1 MPRLPLPI
9 ISAALTLAAA
19 LTLPSPLRA
28 QTTPPAPA
36 AKIHTFAIG
45 DTDFLL
51 DNARFQIRC
60 GEIHSTR
67 VPKEYWRH
75 RLQMAKAMGLNTV
88 CAYLFWNRHEPTPG
102 TFDWSGEN
110 DVPEF
115 VRIAQ
120 EEGLFVIL
128 RPGPYAC
135 AEWEMGGFPWW
146 LLKNPNIALR
156 TNDPDYL
163 AHATS
168 YLKEVGRVFQ
178 PLLVTHGGPILMVQV
193 ENEYGF
199 YGKDASYMG
208 NLRKAMI
215 DAGIDV
221 PLFACNP
228 THNLKN
234 GFRDD
239 LFNVVNFGSDPAGA
253 FKALREVQPKGPLM
267 NGEFYPGWFD
277 TWGNAHRTG
286 TVESLSKDLDYML
299 SHDESFSLYMA
310 HGGTTFGLWSGA
322 DSPFKPDASSY
333 DYDAPISESG
343 KTTPKFFATRELMRK
358 YLLPGE
364 SIPNPPAENP
374 VVAYPQFSLDARA
387 LIFDNLP
394 AAIPSEKPQTFETLD
409 LAHGMMLY
417 RTTLPA
423 GPAAALQPDE
433 VHDFGFVYL
442 DGKPAGTF
450 DRRSRNF
457 RLLLPAREKPTQL
470 DILVEAVGRVNF
482 SVGVHDRKGL
492 HEPVRLIPETG
503 EPTTLTNWQQFPLP
517 LDYAPGDKYLAS
529 LKFIDPDPTV
539 VLKPRPRAPAFY
551 KGTLH
556 ADKPNDTYLD
566 LRNFSKGVA
575 WVNGHCLG
583 RFWNIG
589 PTQTMYTP
597 GPWLHAGDNQVLIL
611 DVLGP
616 TSPTSAGLD
625 TPILNELHPEKDFG
639 HRLRDGAKLTLNNL
653 QPTLHG
659 AFTPT
664 SGIQE
669 ARFDK
674 PVTAQQLCFEALSSN
689 DGKSVACAEF
699 EILDADGKPLSHA
712 TWTIPYVSAEDVA
725 KQDGSADNAIDGQTA
740 NAWHTPANTRLPVR
754 LLIDLGKPTPISG
767 IRYVPPQGNDQTP
780 GRVKDFNIYTSPTP
794 LTQPPT
800 P

>member
-1 MPRLPLPI
+1 
-9 ISAALTLAAA
+9 
-19 LTLPSPLRA
+19 
-28 QTTPPAPA
+28 
-36 AKIHTFAIG
+36 
-45 DTDFLL
+45 
-51 DNARFQIRC
+51 
-60 GEIHSTR
+60 
-67 VPKEYWRH
+67 
-75 RLQMAKAMGLNTV
+75 
-88 CAYLFWNRHEPTPG
+88 
-102 TFDWSGEN
+102 
-110 DVPEF
+110 
-115 VRIAQ
+115 
-120 EEGLFVIL
+120 
-128 RPGPYAC
+128 
-135 AEWEMGGFPWW
+135 
-146 LLKNPNIALR
+146 
-156 TNDPDYL
+156 
-163 AHATS
+163 
-168 YLKEVGRVFQ
+168 LKEVGRVFQ

-286 TVESLSKDLDYML
+286 TVASLTRDLDYML

-322 DSPFKPDASSY
+322 DSPFKPDATSY

-343 KTTPKFFATRELMRK
+343 KATPKFFATRELMKK

-374 VVAYPQFSLDARA
+374 VVAYPQFTLAARA
-387 LIFDNLP
+387 PIFDNLP
-394 AAIPSEKPQTFETLD
+394 AAINSEKPQTFETLD

-423 GPAAALQPDE
+423 GSAAALQPDE

-442 DGKPAGTF
+442 DGKPAGIF

-492 HEPVRLIPETG
+492 HEPVRLIPQSG

-517 LDYAPGDKYLAS
+517 LDYAPGEKYLAS
-529 LKFIDPDPTV
+529 LKFTGASSASDHM
-539 VLKPRPRAPAFY
+539 PAFY
-551 KGTLH
+551 QGTLKV
-556 ADKPNDTYLD
+556 DKPADTYLD

-611 DVLGP
+611 DLLGP
-616 TSPTSAGLD
+616 TSPASAGLD
-625 TPILNELHPEKDFG
+625 TPILNELHTDKDFG
-639 HRLRDGAKLTLNNL
+639 KRLRDGAKLALNDL
-653 QPTLHG
+653 QPTHTG
-659 AFTPT
+659 SFAAG
-664 SGIQE
+664 SGLQE
-669 ARFDK
+669 VKFEK
-674 PVTAQQLCFEALSSN
+674 PVTAQQLCVEAVSSQ
-689 DGKSVACAEF
+689 DGKNGASMSEL
-699 EILDADGKPLSHA
+699 EILDESGKPLSHA
-712 TWTIPYVSAEDVA
+712 TWNVAFVSSEDLR
-725 KQDGSADNAIDGQTA
+725 QDGSADNAIDGQTA
-740 NAWHTPANTRLPVR
+740 NAWHTAGNARFPQRLV
-754 LLIDLGKPTPISG
+754 IDLGKPTTVTG
-767 IRYVPPQGNDQTP
+767 IRYLPAQGDDQTP
-780 GRVKDFNIYTSPTP
+780 GRIKEFKVYTSPTSM
-794 LTQPPT
+794 TT
-800 P
+800 K